1 MAKTRTL
8 VEHRVTVAVRYPI
21 EDARGLHDT
30 VEAVRSIGDDEAT
43 EGAVSI
49 VIVSQSAKP
58 VRVPAE

>member
-1 MAKTRTL
+1 
-8 VEHRVTVAVRYPI
+8 VTVAVRYPI
-21 EDARGLHDT
+21 EDARGLSET

>member
-30 VEAVRSIGDDEAT
+30 VEAVESIRAGTAM